1 MIGIKDVAVF
11 IPTGLKTVRKILS
24 NFVDFLDNHIIR
36 GRGKWYP
43 VRAVLA
49 IVLALL
55 ALAISAVVVLAWF
68 ALGLLI
74 MPVLTYLGW
83 NWSVSVTQL
92 DVITFRTAIGL
103 NIAAVVLLS
112 LLRSIVVRI
121 KN

>member
-11 IPTGLKTVRKILS
+11 ISTGLKTVQKILS
-24 NFVDFLDNHIIR
+24 NFVDFLGNHIIR

-55 ALAISAVVVLAWF
+55 VLAISAVVVLAWF